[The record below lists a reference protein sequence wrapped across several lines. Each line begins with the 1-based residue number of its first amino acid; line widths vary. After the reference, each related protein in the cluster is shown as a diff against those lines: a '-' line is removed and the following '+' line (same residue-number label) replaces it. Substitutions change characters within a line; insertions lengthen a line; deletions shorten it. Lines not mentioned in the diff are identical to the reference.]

1 MTTFAEVK
9 QTRTYKRKLY
19 KNFKIEGHM
28 ISPKFLVS
36 ALQCSVIGL
45 ENSRHT
51 LHESFAELK
60 LMNTS
65 HHLGCIGLLRVLVV
79 PINREFYFSGFR
91 LRTHDLKVLYCNLKQ
106 LFTAK
111 ATKEHCF
118 TTNLRNCDQGL
129 L

>member
-19 KNFKIEGHM
+19 NNIKIEGHM

-36 ALQCSVIGL
+36 ALQCFVIGL
-45 ENSRHT
+45 ENSQHT

-79 PINREFYFSGFR
+79 PLNRGFYFSR
-91 LRTHDLKVLYCNLKQ
+91 QLRSTASQLIFAIAIKDCFNMESICFEYEILKTYCL
-106 LFTAK
+106 
-111 ATKEHCF
+111 
-118 TTNLRNCDQGL
+118 
-129 L
+129 

>member
-19 KNFKIEGHM
+19 NNFKIEGHM

-36 ALQCSVIGL
+36 ALQCFVIGL

-65 HHLGCIGLLRVLVV
+65 Q
-79 PINREFYFSGFR
+79 FYFSGFR